1 MQPKTGEP
9 EARTLVDEPIRLVEN
24 HFSVPVGRMDILK
37 APKHYPN
44 PVMKYSVHE
53 MSIVWHLYGG
63 EDFEST
69 VSSKRYRFGEE
80 RGSSETYE
88 VNEFPIVYYILKF
101 IKNLFH
107 IFV

>member
-1 MQPKTGEP
+1 MLT
-9 EARTLVDEPIRLVEN
+9 DEPIRLVEN

-69 VSSKRYRFGEE
+69 IIPKHHRVGDDKS
-80 RGSSETYE
+80 SSEA
-88 VNEFPIVYYILKF
+88 
-101 IKNLFH
+101 
-107 IFV
+107 